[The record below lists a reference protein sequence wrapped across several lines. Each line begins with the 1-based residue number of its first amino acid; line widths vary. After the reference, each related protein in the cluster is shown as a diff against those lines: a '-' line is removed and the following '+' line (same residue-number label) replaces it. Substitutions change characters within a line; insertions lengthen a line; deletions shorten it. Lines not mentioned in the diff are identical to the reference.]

1 MIFDYLTLI
10 GMAKDENDRAA
21 FKGQMQYCHK
31 T

>member
-10 GMAKDENDRAA
+10 GMAKDENDLAA
-21 FKGQMQYCHK
+21 FKGWYCYK